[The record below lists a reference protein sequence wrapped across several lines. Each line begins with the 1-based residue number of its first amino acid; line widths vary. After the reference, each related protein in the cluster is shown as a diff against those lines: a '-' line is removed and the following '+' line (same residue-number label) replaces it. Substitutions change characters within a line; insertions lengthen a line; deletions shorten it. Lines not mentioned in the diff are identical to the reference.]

1 MKTSGSNNQSAHGP
15 WGTRKGRR
23 KSTGQSLVEV
33 AIALPILLI
42 IFSGLVEF
50 GFMLN
55 HYVSL
60 TDATRETARYF
71 ANFDPFNADGTDNY
85 DTFYLYG
92 AGYLKGKLE
101 PDMDLEVGT
110 EAQSSRRIM
119 LDPTAD
125 DIVISV
131 FSICDGSVVARY
143 PTAGDYRW
151 TGNHTSRFTNAEI
164 ESRLEQARVDQHAP
178 ATGVLLV
185 EVFYDYDM
193 VLALPWITAIVPNPV
208 PLHSYTIMPLSAAEP
223 DC

>member
-1 MKTSGSNNQSAHGP
+1 MKEIVNSFQPPINRAGMKRG
-15 WGTRKGRR
+15 KR

-33 AIALPILLI
+33 AIALPVLLL

-71 ANFDPFNADGTDNY
+71 ANYDPFNADGTDNY
-85 DTFYLYG
+85 DTFYLYA

-101 PDMDLEVGT
+101 PDMDLEAGT

-119 LDPTAD
+119 LDPLAD
-125 DIVISV
+125 DIVITV
-131 FSICDGSVVARY
+131 FSICNGNVVARY

-151 TGNHTSRFTNAEI
+151 RGNDASRFTNEEI
-164 ESRLEQARVDQHAP
+164 ESRLVGSAP

-185 EVFYDYDM
+185 EVFYDYHM
-193 VLALPWITAIVPNPV
+193 VLALPWITAIIPNPV

-223 DC
+223 SCP